1 VGGMLTN
8 LLGLMGSG
16 LGNGTGISGG
26 SGPSVWNTFAAGL
39 SPSAPAFNYIPQSGG
54 GVGYNPASFNFAPQ
68 FGSNPG
74 NFMQMNQMLSPWS
87 MILGG
92 MGGLGFSPFTNGSY
106 GGLGNLLQL
115 FGGGGGG
122 GLGGFANLLGGGG
135 GNFVGNPG
143 PSYSPFGSFNP
154 NGGVLF

>member
-1 VGGMLTN
+1 MGGMLTN

-16 LGNGTGISGG
+16 GLGGLGNGTGISGGSSG

-54 GVGYNPASFNFAPQ
+54 GGGYNPASFNFAPQ

-92 MGGLGFSPFTNGSY
+92 LGGLGFSPF
-106 GGLGNLLQL
+106 
-115 FGGGGGG
+115 
-122 GLGGFANLLGGGG
+122 
-135 GNFVGNPG
+135 P
-143 PSYSPFGSFNP
+143 
-154 NGGVLF
+154 